1 MFDINKIRQDF
12 PILNTLIKGKRN
24 TFLDTAASAQKPKV
38 VIDSMQKIYLEEYAN
53 VHRGSY
59 YLSENI
65 TEKYELARKNI
76 AKFLNAKKEQEIV
89 FTRNATEGINLVAST
104 WGINNL
110 HKDDEILLSKA
121 EHHANLVTW
130 QQIAKKTEAK
140 VVYFDLDED
149 GGFVL
154 ENFRK
159 KLSDKTKIVA
169 TTAMSNVLGTIFP
182 IDVICKEAHKYGALV
197 LVDACQYAVHKK
209 IDVQRFDC
217 DFLVFSGHK
226 LYGPTGIGVLY
237 AKYDLL
243 LNIPPYQYGGDMIE
257 SVSYDNTSFA
267 LPPAKFEAGTPA
279 IVQAIGL
286 GYAID
291 YLEQFNF
298 NDIEKEEQALT
309 EYTTN
314 KLLDI
319 DGLKIYG
326 NCPNKGG
333 VFSFSL
339 DGIHPQDLAFVL
351 GQEGV
356 AIRTGHF
363 CAEPLVK
370 SLGHTSLSRVSLGI
384 YSLKED
390 IDILVKTIY
399 KAKKLFS

>member
-59 YLSENI
+59 YLSEKI

-104 WGINNL
+104 WGLNNL
-110 HKDDEILLSKA
+110 HKNDEILLSKA

-140 VVYFDLDED
+140 VVYFDLGED

-243 LNIPPYQYGGDMIE
+243 LNISPYQYGGDMIE

-314 KLLDI
+314 KLLEI

>member
-59 YLSENI
+59 YLSEKI

-104 WGINNL
+104 WGLNNL

-140 VVYFDLDED
+140 VVYFDLGED

-226 LYGPTGIGVLY
+226 LYGPTGIGILY
-237 AKYDLL
+237 AKYELL

-257 SVSYDNTSFA
+257 TVSYDNTSFA

-314 KLLDI
+314 KLLEI

>member
-38 VIDSMQKIYLEEYAN
+38 VIDSIQKIYLEEYAN

-59 YLSENI
+59 YLSEKI

-104 WGINNL
+104 WGLNNL
-110 HKDDEILLSKA
+110 HKNDEILLSKA

-140 VVYFDLDED
+140 VVYFDLGED

-298 NDIEKEEQALT
+298 NDIEKEEQTLT

-314 KLLDI
+314 KLLEI

>member
-59 YLSENI
+59 YLSEKI

-104 WGINNL
+104 WGIKNL

-140 VVYFDLDED
+140 VVYFDLGED

-209 IDVQRFDC
+209 IDVQHFDC

-257 SVSYDNTSFA
+257 TVSYDNTSFA

-314 KLLDI
+314 KLLEI
-319 DGLKIYG
+319 DSLKIYG

-370 SLGHTSLSRVSLGI
+370 SLGHNSLSRVSLGI
-384 YSLKED
+384 YSSKED

>member
-1 MFDINKIRQDF
+1 
-12 PILNTLIKGKRN
+12 
-24 TFLDTAASAQKPKV
+24 
-38 VIDSMQKIYLEEYAN
+38 
-53 VHRGSY
+53 
-59 YLSENI
+59 
-65 TEKYELARKNI
+65 
-76 AKFLNAKKEQEIV
+76 
-89 FTRNATEGINLVAST
+89 
-104 WGINNL
+104 
-110 HKDDEILLSKA
+110 
-121 EHHANLVTW
+121 
-130 QQIAKKTEAK
+130 
-140 VVYFDLDED
+140 
-149 GGFVL
+149 
-154 ENFRK
+154 
-159 KLSDKTKIVA
+159 
-169 TTAMSNVLGTIFP
+169 
-182 IDVICKEAHKYGALV
+182 
-197 LVDACQYAVHKK
+197 
-209 IDVQRFDC
+209 
-217 DFLVFSGHK
+217 
-226 LYGPTGIGVLY
+226 
-237 AKYDLL
+237 
-243 LNIPPYQYGGDMIE
+243 MIE
-257 SVSYDNTSFA
+257 TVSYDNTSFA

-298 NDIEKEEQALT
+298 NDIEKEEQVLT

-319 DGLKIYG
+319 NGLKIYG

-370 SLGHTSLSRVSLGI
+370 SLGHNSLSRVSLGI
-384 YSLKED
+384 YSSKED